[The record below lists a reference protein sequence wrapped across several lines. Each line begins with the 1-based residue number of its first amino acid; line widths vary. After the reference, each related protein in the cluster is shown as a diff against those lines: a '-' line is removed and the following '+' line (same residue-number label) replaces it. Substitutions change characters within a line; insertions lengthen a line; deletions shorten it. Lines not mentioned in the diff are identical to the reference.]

1 MKAKGL
7 KRPSASVMSTSSAD
21 SSQERPLAEAIAVA
35 TRSVHAKLNKLIIA
49 RLPQALPPRSSD
61 PSAYI
66 SGLLHIAPIYITFE
80 SLWQNIL
87 DGPSVPDFDPDTRPS
102 NDGHSSDSK
111 GTRALDPLV
120 CTRIHSLLGRL
131 RLPGLMRSGRLRAD
145 IRDLTGWPEHLVEE
159 QLKSV
164 SNMGRL
170 GDFIQHIKRSVE
182 HRPHV
187 LLAYSYIMYMAL
199 FAGGRFIRA
208 ALESV
213 GTEFWDQ
220 VPSPIKP
227 GLQTCQSDDAR
238 PSEPASG
245 LDEKDIPKDDFN
257 LHGSHTLP
265 LRFFHFP
272 TPMDGEDLKREFK
285 GLIVDSEKSLTAR
298 ERHDVIKEAVCIF
311 DNMMLLVQQL
321 DTVCAADSDEKA
333 GDLEFTDH
341 DVASFF
347 KNPIRARLRD
357 SIFVAKQRSARSSRA
372 TSSSED
378 SNGCSQVRRARTSQE
393 PSSRDPTNDHIP
405 QDHPQFVNLADT
417 PLCPASRS
425 MRFQKTP
432 PRPPHGRNHQ
442 TDGAGSLAN
451 NVRVAVHK
459 VHGVHVINWLIIF
472 GIGAVVLGALVSAR
486 RSSY

>member
-1 MKAKGL
+1 
-7 KRPSASVMSTSSAD
+7 MSTNSAE

-66 SGLLHIAPIYITFE
+66 SGLLHITPIYITFE

-87 DGPSVPDFDPDTRPS
+87 DGPSVPEIETPDFDPNVRSSNGNRSSNSTGIRPP
-102 NDGHSSDSK
+102 
-111 GTRALDPLV
+111 DPLV
-120 CTRIHSLLGRL
+120 CTRIHSLLERL
-131 RLPGLMRSGRLRAD
+131 RLPGLMRSDRLRAD
-145 IRDLTGWPEHLVEE
+145 IGDLTGWPEHLVEE

-164 SNMGRL
+164 GHTGRL
-170 GDFIQHIKRSVE
+170 GDFTQHIKRSVE

-227 GLQTCQSDDAR
+227 GLQTCRSDDAR

-272 TPMDGEDLKREFK
+272 TPLDGEDLKREFK
-285 GLIVDSEKSLTAR
+285 GLILDFEKSLTAR
-298 ERHDVIKEAVCIF
+298 ERQDVIKEAVCIF

-321 DTVCAADSDEKA
+321 DTVCAANSDEKA
-333 GDLEFTDH
+333 GGLEFTEH

-347 KNPIRARLRD
+347 TNPLRARLRD

-378 SNGCSQVRRARTSQE
+378 SNGCSQVRRARTGQE
-393 PSSRDPTNDHIP
+393 HSSRDSTNEQVP
-405 QDHPQFVNLADT
+405 QDHPQFVNLADAH
-417 PLCPASRS
+417 LCPASRS

-432 PRPPHGRNHQ
+432 PRPPRSRHHQ
-442 TDGAGSLAN
+442 TDGSGSLAN
-451 NVRVAVHK
+451 NLRVAVHK
-459 VHGVHVINWLIIF
+459 VQGVHVINWLIMF